1 MRTASAQLT
10 TQLSLESTSLCR
22 LWRITRKDGVVL
34 RFTDAVNSVT
44 FGGFKYRADIS
55 FTASAILISASGSRS
70 QSVTMTLITDPLG
83 VVEADLRARLYDE
96 AAGDIFIIDYL
107 FPQYGA
113 ITAFS
118 GVVGT
123 VRISDK
129 RSATIELLPASSV
142 NSGRGI
148 GYEKYSPT
156 CRASLGDAR
165 CKVPIASLSRPFTVT
180 SSVGGAVSTA
190 ERSDPNGTW
199 ALGFVKW

>member
-34 RFTDAVNSVT
+34 RFTDAVNSVMY
-44 FGGFKYRADIS
+44 GGFKYRADIS
-55 FTASAILISASGSRS
+55 FTSSAILISASASRS
-70 QSVTMTLITDPLG
+70 QSITMTIVTDPTG
-83 VVEADLRARLYDE
+83 IVEADLRARLYDE
-96 AAGDIFIIDYL
+96 ALGDIFIIDYL

-113 ITAFS
+113 IQAFS

-129 RSATIELLPASSV
+129 RSATVELLPASSI

-148 GYEKYSPT
+148 GFEKFSPT
-156 CRASLGDAR
+156 CRASLGDSR
-165 CKVPIASLSRPFTVT
+165 CTVNINALSRSFTVV
-180 SSVGGAVSTA
+180 SSVGGAIAT
-190 ERSDPNGTW
+190 
-199 ALGFVKW
+199 